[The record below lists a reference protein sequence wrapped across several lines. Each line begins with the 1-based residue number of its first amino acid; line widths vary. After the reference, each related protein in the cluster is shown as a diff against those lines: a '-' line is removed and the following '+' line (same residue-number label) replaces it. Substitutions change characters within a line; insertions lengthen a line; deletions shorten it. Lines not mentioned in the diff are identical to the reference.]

1 MKFLRRKHKLPPAD
15 LVEAL
20 HAREHA
26 VRQLADAN
34 AAQESVDAVHAEA
47 LTLAETL
54 RQIRQRNHFGQ
65 SLENLNWSKQ

>member
-26 VRQLADAN
+26 ARQLEDAN
-34 AAQESVDAVHAEA
+34 AVQASADAVHDEA
-47 LTLAETL
+47 LSWTETL

-65 SLENLNWSKQ
+65 SLENLNWSK

>member
-1 MKFLRRKHKLPPAD
+1 MIRRWRKKPRPEH
-15 LVEAL
+15 VEAM

-26 VRQLADAN
+26 DRQLESALAQQE
-34 AAQESVDAVHAEA
+34 AALS
-47 LTLAETL
+47 LAETL

>member
-1 MKFLRRKHKLPPAD
+1 MPTPE

-20 HAREHA
+20 QASEYA
-26 VRQLADAN
+26 DRQLESAN
-34 AAQESVDAVHAEA
+34 NVHAEA
-47 LTLAETL
+47 VSLAETL